1 MTRQPGVLARRLKAK
16 ASRELHGRS
25 LGEAAGD
32 LRRLLATRGLRG
44 VVARTGF
51 TIQRHVPR
59 PPEPGVPE
67 TLIDPRV
74 GTYAWNIAFNSYFD
88 LSPGELAANAAVTD
102 LFDSRPETVRSATWF
117 LPRFEHALFGGVYT
131 ILRLMSWMT
140 EHYGVE
146 HRMVLFDG
154 QMATDPSI
162 REMVRSAFPNLG
174 DIDIVLPPRHG
185 QVAVDELPPTDIA
198 VCSLWSSAYALARF
212 NATKAKFYMVQD
224 FEPSFYAAGTPFA
237 LAEATYRLG
246 YAGLVNTP
254 GLADVYATYGNPT
267 FAFIPAVD
275 FTVPDG
281 PKPSAEGHP
290 VQVVLYGRP
299 STDRNAFELIAVACH
314 KLKARYGDRIR
325 IVSAGEDFR
334 PEAFDLGGV
343 VENLGLLRDLE
354 SVRSLYATSD
364 IGICFMLSKHPS
376 YQPFEYLAAR
386 MAPVCNANA
395 ATRWLLRDGENC
407 LITEPFPSCIA
418 DAVGRLV
425 DDPDLRLKIASTG
438 HEEVIAT
445 TWERSSTRSGA
456 SSPTS
461 PQPADGAAAG
471 RCSQHDRFRPDIPPS
486 APGRARGRVVPGR
499 RHCPG
504 HRRVGRSHRQLP
516 TGTSG
521 RRGRSPARGK
531 ARRPGLGG
539 AAAVRRPV
547 LRRSL
552 WPRSAGARPEAPPD
566 AGSLRG
572 RPGGKRARRLRRT
585 VGGP

>member
-16 ASRELHGRS
+16 ASHELHGRS

-32 LRRLLATRGLRG
+32 LRRLVATRGLRG

-51 TIQRHVPR
+51 TIQRHVAR
-59 PPEPGVPE
+59 PPEPEAPE
-67 TLIDPRV
+67 TPLDPRV
-74 GTYAWNIAFNSYFD
+74 GTYAWNIAFNGYFD
-88 LSPGELAANAAVTD
+88 LSPSELAANAAVTD
-102 LFDSRPETVRSATWF
+102 LFDSRPQAVGSATWF

-174 DIDIVLPPRHG
+174 DIDIVLPPRHAD
-185 QVAVDELPPTDIA
+185 VATDELPPTDIA

-254 GLADVYATYGNPT
+254 GLADVYSTYGNPT

-275 FTVPDG
+275 FTVPDA

-334 PEAFDLGGV
+334 PEAFNLGGV

-438 HEEVIAT
+438 HEEIIGT
-445 TWERSSTRSGA
+445 TWERELEQIWQFITN
-456 SSPTS
+456 
-461 PQPADGAAAG
+461 
-471 RCSQHDRFRPDIPPS
+471 
-486 APGRARGRVVPGR
+486 
-499 RHCPG
+499 
-504 HRRVGRSHRQLP
+504 QLP
-516 TGTSG
+516 
-521 RRGRSPARGK
+521 AC
-531 ARRPGLGG
+531 
-539 AAAVRRPV
+539 
-547 LRRSL
+547 
-552 WPRSAGARPEAPPD
+552 
-566 AGSLRG
+566 
-572 RPGGKRARRLRRT
+572 
-585 VGGP
+585 